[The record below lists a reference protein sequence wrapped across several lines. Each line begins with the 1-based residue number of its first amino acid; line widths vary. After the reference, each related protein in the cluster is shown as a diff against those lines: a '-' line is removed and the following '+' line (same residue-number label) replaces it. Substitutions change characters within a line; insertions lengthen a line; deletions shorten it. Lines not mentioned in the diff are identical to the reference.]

1 MSTFDCP
8 LCRRSSRA
16 VVEGAI
22 FAFEALV
29 WGGVGYLRATYID
42 HCIETQLHNSNSRG
56 APHPASSSMHA
67 LARNLRG
74 RACGLNGAQRMR
86 EPYAKQAP
94 STPITLFGWR
104 AEGARCWRVL
114 VLSTRKHLPTGRT
127 TITTPPSPTK
137 NETPPCKPS
146 TLHRLKWWWW
156 SEVG

>member
-56 APHPASSSMHA
+56 APHPAPSSMHS
-67 LARNLRG
+67 LARNLRE

-114 VLSTRKHLPTGRT
+114 VLSTRKHCIYPQAE
-127 TITTPPSPTK
+127 PPSPPLPLQRK
-137 NETPPCKPS
+137 MRPPS
-146 TLHRLKWWWW
+146 MQTLHTAQV
-156 SEVG
+156 EMVVVE